1 MFAASDTDF
10 IVGCFKQKLMKEHK
24 HLKQCHPGKSRQ
36 DNFVLPVER
45 PEDRNLVKNTDRQ
58 RCKCEVIGCCYYG
71 ISVSRLDRHM
81 RKVFFIIIIIEIH
94 TLLAM
99 LTTLL
104 TIFMQLFTLI
114 TILLTYATYNN
125 YTYTTCITYNTIRL
139 LTLLTILILFTEW

>member
-81 RKVFFIIIIIEIH
+81 RKVD
-94 TLLAM
+94 
-99 LTTLL
+99 TTTTKELEKKESMAECSFSSQEDL
-104 TIFMQLFTLI
+104 SDADSCLFSKI
-114 TILLTYATYNN
+114 TRIVNN
-125 YTYTTCITYNTIRL
+125 LSKLCKNGS
-139 LTLLTILILFTEW
+139 FKSHQV